1 MEILLGTMPMVAAR
15 GSIVPA
21 WAAARGSLFGARS
34 GPVFY
39 SSVAA
44 SASRLLVVLL
54 FMLGLL
60 CPSFAQQ
67 TEKRIALVIG
77 NSAYAA
83 GALPAPANDAGLVAQ
98 TLQAAGFDVVGA
110 RDLDGESLHRALRD
124 FIDKAGQSGPD
135 TVAAVYFAG
144 YGLQFDGE
152 NYIIPVDARIA
163 QAGDVPIQSIRVSD
177 LLRPLAA
184 QQLKARIVILDAARQ
199 NPFARSGPPLAG
211 GLALIDA
218 TSPLVI
224 AVGY

>member
-1 MEILLGTMPMVAAR
+1 MSWGLAISTAR
-15 GSIVPA
+15 AYIAPYGISSTRPA
-21 WAAARGSLFGARS
+21 S
-34 GPVFY
+34 
-39 SSVAA
+39 
-44 SASRLLVVLL
+44 
-54 FMLGLL
+54 
-60 CPSFAQQ
+60 
-67 TEKRIALVIG
+67 
-77 NSAYAA
+77 
-83 GALPAPANDAGLVAQ
+83 
-98 TLQAAGFDVVGA
+98 
-110 RDLDGESLHRALRD
+110 
-124 FIDKAGQSGPD
+124 PD

-177 LLRPLAA
+177 LLRPLAT